1 MRWDELSTSSPED
14 ILAWADDQPW
24 CRAMAD
30 CRQDAGWHAEG
41 DVWTHTKMVCAQLPR
56 LDEWPELDDHDRT
69 VLLFTALFHDSAKPM
84 TSQVDPVTGRIT
96 SPKHAIKGEHLA
108 RSVLRD
114 LGCDFTTREEVAR
127 LVRFHGRPPFLL
139 EKPEPTHEV
148 ISLSWLVSNK
158 LLYLFALADT
168 RGRTTA
174 EMGRPEEDLHLWKLV
189 AEECGCF
196 GGPYPFANDHARFLF
211 YRQPQPNRHYVPYE
225 AHRCIVTMMAG
236 LPGSGKDAWLATN
249 RPDFPAVSLDD
260 VRDDLGVDATDDQ
273 GGVIQA
279 ARERC
284 RELLRSGRSFAFNA
298 TNLLRQTRRRWIDLF
313 ADYDARIEIVY
324 IEPPLPVILDR
335 NRRRERPVPEK
346 VILGLARR
354 FEPPTWTEA
363 HGLTFI
369 CEGAE
374 EEQRKAEE
382 RAART

>member
-1 MRWDELSTSSPED
+1 
-14 ILAWADDQPW
+14 
-24 CRAMAD
+24 MAD
-30 CRQDAGWHAEG
+30 CRQDEGWHAEG

-56 LDEWPELDDHDRT
+56 LDEWPDLDDHERT
-69 VLLFTALFHDSAKPM
+69 VLLFTALFHDAGKPI

-139 EKPEPTHEV
+139 EKPEPNHEV
-148 ISLSWLVSNK
+148 ISLSWLVRNK

-168 RGRTTA
+168 RGRTTG
-174 EMGRPEEDLHLWKLV
+174 EMGRPEEDVHLWRLV
-189 AEECGCF
+189 AEECDCLDR
-196 GGPYPFANDHARFLF
+196 PYPFANDHARFVF
-211 YRQPQPNRHYVPYE
+211 YRQEWPNPHYVPYE
-225 AHRCIVTMMAG
+225 AHRCTVTMMSG
-236 LPGSGKDAWLATN
+236 LPGSGKDAWLAAHHLN
-249 RPDFPAVSLDD
+249 LPVVSLDD
-260 VRDDLGVDATDDQ
+260 VRDDLQIDATDDQ
-273 GGVIQA
+273 GAVVQA

-324 IEPPLPVILDR
+324 IEPPLPVILER

-346 VILGLARR
+346 VILGLAGRC
-354 FEPPTWTEA
+354 EPPTWTEA
-363 HGLTFI
+363 HGLTI
-369 CEGAE
+369 VCEDSAVRPSPGGYGPIIS
-374 EEQRKAEE
+374 
-382 RAART
+382 ARGSSPSTS